1 VYDEGRLSVV
11 TVLLVEVRAFVV
23 AAWVVEG
30 LARVRSSCA
39 CFTQTLCAD
48 PYSAH
53 NSHARCSVGHVQTRN
68 GEVSVEPLGSGVI
81 WDQRGNVVV
90 NYHCIARTLAAAEA
104 AAAAAAAG
112 SAAQAG
118 AAPTSAATSAQA
130 ASGTASGSAGAGAL
144 TRVLRVSA
152 LDATDG
158 TVKDYAASVVG
169 MSPVHDLAVLLLA
182 DAPQEFLAPVPLGS
196 NADVR
201 VGQSAFAVAQQSLS
215 YGIVSG
221 LRRPLPS
228 PTGQLVPGGA
238 VQTDAAVDGGNS
250 GGALLD
256 SSGRLMGICTA
267 TALPPRASGLPPRAA
282 SLSFAIPVDTVRSV
296 VPQLIAFGRVVD

>member
-1 VYDEGRLSVV
+1 MSE
-11 TVLLVEVRAFVV
+11 
-23 AAWVVEG
+23 
-30 LARVRSSCA
+30 
-39 CFTQTLCAD
+39 
-48 PYSAH
+48 
-53 NSHARCSVGHVQTRN
+53 
-68 GEVSVEPLGSGVI
+68 EPLGSGVI

-90 NYHCIARTLAAAEA
+90 NFHCIARTLAAADA
-104 AAAAAAAG
+104 AAAASAAAAG
-112 SAAQAG
+112 SAAAQAG
-118 AAPTSAATSAQA
+118 AASPTTSAAASAQA
-130 ASGTASGSAGAGAL
+130 AGGSGSAASGSL
-144 TRVLRVSA
+144 TRVLRVSV
-152 LDATDG
+152 LNATDG
-158 TVKDYAASVVG
+158 SVKDYAASVVG
-169 MSPVHDLAVLLLA
+169 MSPAHDLAVLLLA

-238 VQTDAAVDGGNS
+238 VQTDASVNAGNS

-267 TALPPRASGLPPRAA
+267 TAPPPRVSGLPPRAA
-282 SLSFAIPVDTVRSV
+282 SLSFAVPVDTVRAI
-296 VPQLIAFGRVVD
+296 VPQLIAFGRVMES